1 MKRKIKEQIEELW
14 DKAIV
19 EFNWMKERV
28 KSMEND
34 IRDRLAD
41 EVFITASAIT
51 AHVRAIAENM
61 VAIEELE
68 KLLKHEG
75 ED

>member
-1 MKRKIKEQIEELW
+1 MKRKIKEQVEELW
-14 DKAIV
+14 DKANV
-19 EFNWMKERV
+19 EFDRLKEKV
-28 KSMEND
+28 EYMEND

-51 AHVRAIAENM
+51 AHVRAIAGNM

-68 KLLKHEG
+68 RLLKHEG
-75 ED
+75 KD